1 MTAAPKVPAAGALPA
16 QAQPPAV
23 PWGSAPP
30 PRILLYGGTF
40 DPPHLGH
47 LNNLRAVMAAVRPD
61 RVVVMP
67 AGTPP
72 HKAASA
78 TPAALR
84 LAMCECFRPLFP
96 ALEVSDWEIRQ
107 GGKSYTIDTVKM
119 LEEAYPGAQVYLCV
133 GSDMLTTFTEW
144 RNWREL
150 LRRTVLVAQSREE
163 GDMPA
168 LRAAARALEAEGG
181 RVLFTDA
188 PALPLASTELR
199 AHRRDFSLVPAAAR
213 RVIEENHLYER

>member
-1 MTAAPKVPAAGALPA
+1 MEGENRGPHRPDGERV
-16 QAQPPAV
+16 
-23 PWGSAPP
+23 
-30 PRILLYGGTF
+30 LLFGGTF
-40 DPPHLGH
+40 DPPHNGH
-47 LNNLRAVMAAVRPD
+47 IHFLKSAIEAAKPA

-67 AGTPP
+67 SCIPP

-84 LAMCECFRPLFP
+84 LAMCQCFKPLFP

-119 LEEAYPGAQVYLCV
+119 LEQTYPGASVFLCV

-144 RNWREL
+144 RDWQDL

-181 RVLFTDA
+181 KVLFTDA
-188 PALPLASTELR
+188 PALPLASTDLR
-199 AHRRDFSLVPAAAR
+199 AHRRDLSAVPEAAR

>member
-1 MTAAPKVPAAGALPA
+1 
-16 QAQPPAV
+16 
-23 PWGSAPP
+23 
-30 PRILLYGGTF
+30 
-40 DPPHLGH
+40 
-47 LNNLRAVMAAVRPD
+47 
-61 RVVVMP
+61 MP
-67 AGTPP
+67 ACIPP

-84 LAMCECFRPLFP
+84 LAMCECFKPLFP

-107 GGKSYTIDTVKM
+107 GGKSYTIDTVNM
-119 LEEAYPGAQVYLCV
+119 LEQTYPGAAVYLCV

-144 RNWREL
+144 RSWREL

-163 GDMPA
+163 GDMPE

-181 RVLFTDA
+181 RVLFTQT

-199 AHRRDFSLVPAAAR
+199 THRRDLSLVPAAAR

>member
-1 MTAAPKVPAAGALPA
+1 MEGEKVGPR
-16 QAQPPAV
+16 QPGGEKV
-23 PWGSAPP
+23 
-30 PRILLYGGTF
+30 LLFGGTF
-40 DPPHLGH
+40 DPPHNGH
-47 LNNLRAVMAAVRPD
+47 MHFLKSAIEAAQPA

-67 AGTPP
+67 SCIPP
-72 HKAASA
+72 HKTASA

-119 LEEAYPGAQVYLCV
+119 LEETCPGAAVYLCV
-133 GSDMLTTFTEW
+133 GSDMLTSFAEW
-144 RNWREL
+144 RSWQEL
-150 LRRTVLVAQSREE
+150 LRRTVLVAQSREN
-163 GDMPA
+163 GDMPE

-181 RVLFTDA
+181 RVLFTA
-188 PALPLASTELR
+188 SPALPLASTDLR
-199 AHRRDFSLVPAAAR
+199 AHRRHLSEVPEAAR

>member
-1 MTAAPKVPAAGALPA
+1 MEGDKRAAA
-16 QAQPPAV
+16 QRV
-23 PWGSAPP
+23 
-30 PRILLYGGTF
+30 LLFGGTF
-40 DPPHLGH
+40 DPPHNGH
-47 LNNLRAVMAAVRPD
+47 MHFLKSAIEAAKPA

-67 AGTPP
+67 ACIPP

-84 LAMCECFRPLFP
+84 LAMCQCFKPLFP

-119 LEEAYPGAQVYLCV
+119 LEQKYPGAAVYLCV
-133 GSDMLTTFTEW
+133 GSDMLATFTEW
-144 RNWREL
+144 RDWQDL
-150 LRRTVLVAQSREE
+150 LHR

-181 RVLFTDA
+181 KVLFTDA
-188 PALPLASTELR
+188 PALPLASTDLR
-199 AHRRDFSLVPAAAR
+199 AHRRDLSAVPEAAR

>member
-1 MTAAPKVPAAGALPA
+1 MEGEKRGPLAEGERV
-16 QAQPPAV
+16 
-23 PWGSAPP
+23 
-30 PRILLYGGTF
+30 LLFGGTF
-40 DPPHLGH
+40 DPPHNGH
-47 LNNLRAVMAAVRPD
+47 IHFLKSAIEAAKPA

-67 AGTPP
+67 ACIPP

-78 TPAALR
+78 TPATLR
-84 LAMCECFRPLFP
+84 LAMCECFKPLFP

-107 GGKSYTIDTVKM
+107 GGKSYTIDTVNM
-119 LEEAYPGAQVYLCV
+119 LEQTYPGAAVYLCV
-133 GSDMLTTFTEW
+133 GSDMLTTFTEL
-144 RNWREL
+144 RSWREL

-163 GDMPA
+163 GDMPE

-181 RVLFTDA
+181 RVLFTQT

-199 AHRRDFSLVPAAAR
+199 THRRDLSLVPAAAR

>member
-1 MTAAPKVPAAGALPA
+1 MK
-16 QAQPPAV
+16 
-23 PWGSAPP
+23 
-30 PRILLYGGTF
+30 LLLFGGTF
-40 DPPHLGH
+40 DPPHNGH
-47 LNNLRAVMAAVRPD
+47 MRLLQSAIDAVQPD
-61 RVVVMP
+61 KVMVMP
-67 AGTPP
+67 AGVPP

-84 LAMCECFRPLFP
+84 LAMCECFKPLFP
-96 ALEVSDWEIRQ
+96 VLEVSDWEIRQ

-119 LEEAYPGAQVYLCV
+119 LEQKYPGASVYLCV

-144 RNWREL
+144 RNWQEL
-150 LRRTVLVAQSREE
+150 LRRTVLVAQSRET

-181 RVLFTDA
+181 KVLFTDS
-188 PALPLASTELR
+188 PALPLASTDLR
-199 AHRRDFSLVPAAAR
+199 AHRRDLSEVPEATR

>member
-1 MTAAPKVPAAGALPA
+1 MRV
-16 QAQPPAV
+16 
-23 PWGSAPP
+23 
-30 PRILLYGGTF
+30 LLYGGTF
-40 DPPHLGH
+40 DPPHEGH
-47 LNNLRAVMAAVRPD
+47 INLLRSAAQAVQPD
-61 RVVVMP
+61 RTILMP
-67 AGTPP
+67 AGVPP

-84 LAMCECFRPLFP
+84 LAMCECFKPLFP

-107 GGKSYTIDTVKM
+107 GGKSYTIDTVNM
-119 LEEAYPGAQVYLCV
+119 LEQTYPGAAVYLCV

-144 RNWREL
+144 RSWREL

-163 GDMPA
+163 GDMPE

-181 RVLFTDA
+181 RVLFTQT

-199 AHRRDFSLVPAAAR
+199 THRRDLSLVPAAAR

>member
-1 MTAAPKVPAAGALPA
+1 MRV
-16 QAQPPAV
+16 
-23 PWGSAPP
+23 
-30 PRILLYGGTF
+30 LLYGGTF
-40 DPPHLGH
+40 DPPHEGH
-47 LNNLRAVMAAVRPD
+47 INLLRSAAQAVQPD
-61 RVVVMP
+61 RTILMP
-67 AGTPP
+67 AGVPP

-84 LAMCECFRPLFP
+84 LVMCECFKPLFP

-107 GGKSYTIDTVKM
+107 GGKSYTIDTVNM
-119 LEEAYPGAQVYLCV
+119 LEQTYPGAAVYLCV

-144 RNWREL
+144 RSWREL

-163 GDMPA
+163 GDMPE

-181 RVLFTDA
+181 RVLFTQT

-199 AHRRDFSLVPAAAR
+199 THRRDLSLVPAAAR

>member
-1 MTAAPKVPAAGALPA
+1 M
-16 QAQPPAV
+16 QAQQRGERV
-23 PWGSAPP
+23 
-30 PRILLYGGTF
+30 LLFGGTF
-40 DPPHLGH
+40 DPPHNGH
-47 LNNLRAVMAAVRPD
+47 VHFLQSAIGAAKPT

-67 AGTPP
+67 ACLPP

-96 ALEVSDWEIRQ
+96 ALEISDWEIRQ

-119 LEEAYPGAQVYLCV
+119 LEERYPGAAVYLCV

-144 RNWREL
+144 RAWREL
-150 LRRTVLVAQSREE
+150 LRRTVLVAQSRQP

-168 LRAAARALEAEGG
+168 LRAAARALEAQGG
-181 RVLFTDA
+181 KVLFTDA

-199 AHRRDFSLVPAAAR
+199 ARQKDLSWVPAAAR

>member
-1 MTAAPKVPAAGALPA
+1 MEGEKVGPR
-16 QAQPPAV
+16 QPGGEKV
-23 PWGSAPP
+23 
-30 PRILLYGGTF
+30 LLFGGTF
-40 DPPHLGH
+40 DPPHNGH
-47 LNNLRAVMAAVRPD
+47 MHFLKSAIEAAQPA

-67 AGTPP
+67 SCIPP
-72 HKAASA
+72 HKTASA

-119 LEEAYPGAQVYLCV
+119 LEETCPGAAVYLCV
-133 GSDMLTTFTEW
+133 GSDMLTSFAEW
-144 RNWREL
+144 RSWQEL
-150 LRRTVLVAQSREE
+150 LRRTVLVAQSREN
-163 GDMPA
+163 GDMPE

-181 RVLFTDA
+181 RVLFTA
-188 PALPLASTELR
+188 SPALPLASTDLR
-199 AHRRDFSLVPAAAR
+199 AHRRDLSEVPEAAR